1 MHPPGETSR
10 KGDGF
15 SLLGLLVHLSVW
27 CSLEMEMSPV
37 VIRVEFKVEFKVEFN
52 ASALEVLAI
61 RMLVFLQGLKKQCL
75 CTTLLVRVILIISET
90 AEVQRV
96 ARSLALFLHTSPD
109 RAEM

>member
-1 MHPPGETSR
+1 MHPPGETSQ

-15 SLLGLLVHLSVW
+15 SLLGLLIHLSVW

-37 VIRVEFKVEFKVEFN
+37 VIRVEFKVEFN